1 MEECPICGRQMQPG
15 RVTCSQRCRQR
26 KYRQEQK
33 RSKESDPVA
42 TVTTAKELRGLT
54 IEDAVRAELTELGR
68 LNSAL
73 GQQALELARRMST
86 EDEFGA
92 GVASLSRELRA
103 VMVEVAANAAP
114 AENDPLDELRA
125 RRDRKR
131 RNVTSTG

>member
-1 MEECPICGRQMQPG
+1 MQPG

-26 KYRQEQK
+26 KYRQEK
-33 RSKESDPVA
+33 ARTESSKPV
-42 TVTTAKELRGLT
+42 TADKPAKSSRGIT
-54 IEDAVRAELTELGR
+54 IEDAVRAELTEIGKLG
-68 LNSAL
+68 SAL

-103 VMVEVAANAAP
+103 VMVEVVAAAAP
-114 AENDPLDELRA
+114 EEIDELDELRA

-131 RNVTSTG
+131 NAAASG